1 MIALLLALLVQ
12 QADAAPAARA
22 VPRPGAWAE
31 AGSARQSPSREGAG
45 TLPGPPQSNDPLAR
59 YLSDL
64 ERAGVL
70 GDDKRPATLETLRA
84 ELAAAEDDLVTG
96 NPEVASVRLYKI
108 VESPRYAKLDYAPE
122 YATAELTLARALIRA
137 GGTKSAERYLLRVL
151 GRGSK
156 APQFAPAYRALV
168 DIALETKEEAE
179 ILAVLDHYDQ
189 ERGEPLPRDSAA
201 EHAYL
206 AGKVA
211 YEAGDGARAE
221 TLFSEV
227 DRQSRFYAAALYFRG
242 LIQARQNHFASARRN
257 LCEIV
262 EQADQDR
269 FTFFIDGRYFAVKDL
284 AYLALGRIAHE
295 QGKYDDAYYFYFR
308 VPTDSDRLPDALFE
322 ASWSMFQKGEYEAAR
337 AFLDEFDHTFPASP
351 LAPDV
356 MLLHAMID
364 LKSCQFDTVR
374 TTLDKFVK
382 VYGPIE
388 TQVQALLKDPGK
400 RAALYRRLLSK
411 ASIATPHDPIADLL
425 KVDPRFY
432 KFYGDIQALDREAGQ
447 IPNEVAIWDELT
459 AHQKNQVDGAIESA
473 NATEAVRLVQDVES
487 LRPLAA
493 GDPEMEERVSQ
504 LADEAH
510 RAARL
515 KNVASGPFAQEAT
528 ATLALSAQARQLRA
542 HLVAAT
548 GVIATKALVDLDKR
562 LRDLLRRA
570 RLTQIDAIIGKKKK
584 LEIEIEQLRDGR
596 YPAEL
601 FATLQLE
608 GLMGDDE
615 EYWPFEGEYW
625 SDEYENYK

>member
-1 MIALLLALLVQ
+1 MIALLVALLVQ
-12 QADAAPAARA
+12 VVDPATPDARTA
-22 VPRPGAWAE
+22 
-31 AGSARQSPSREGAG
+31 AGSARQSPSRGGAG
-45 TLPGPPQSNDPLAR
+45 TLPGSPNSIDPMAR

-64 ERAGVL
+64 EQAGVL
-70 GDDKRPATLETLRA
+70 GGDQQPATLERLRG

-96 NPEVASVRLYKI
+96 NAEIASVRLYRI
-108 VESPRYAKLDYAPE
+108 VESPRYAQFEYAPD

-137 GGTKSAERYLLRVL
+137 GGYKSAERYLLRVL
-151 GRGSK
+151 GRDAKS
-156 APQFAPAYRALV
+156 PLFAPAYRMMV
-168 DIALETKEEAE
+168 DVALETKEQAE
-179 ILAVLDHYDQ
+179 ILAVLDHTDAG
-189 ERGEPLPRDSAA
+189 RGEALPHDSAA

-211 YEAGDGARAE
+211 YEAGDVARAE
-221 TLFSEV
+221 SLFSQV

-242 LIQARQNHFASARRN
+242 LIQARKGHFASARRS

-262 EQADQDR
+262 EQADRDR

-322 ASWSMFQKGEYEAAR
+322 ASWSMFQKGEFEAAA
-337 AFLDEFDHTFPASP
+337 AFLDEFDHSFPRSP

-364 LKSCQFDTVR
+364 LKSCRFDQVR
-374 TTLDKFVK
+374 ATLDAFVK
-382 VYGPIE
+382 TYAPIE
-388 TQVQALLKDPGK
+388 AQVATLLKDPAK
-400 RAALYRRLLSK
+400 RGALYRRLLSK
-411 ASIATPHDPIADLL
+411 ASIATPHDPIAELL

-432 KFYGDIQALDREAGQ
+432 KFTGDIRALDRETGM
-447 IPNEVAIWDELT
+447 IPNEVAVWDELT
-459 AHQKNQVDGAIESA
+459 AHEKGPVNGGSA
-473 NATEAVRLVQDVES
+473 DATEAVRLVQDVEA

-493 GDPEMEERVSQ
+493 GDPEMEERVGQ

-510 RAARL
+510 RTARL
-515 KNVASGPFAQEAT
+515 KNVAKGPFAKDAQ
-528 ATLALSAQARQLRA
+528 ATLALGAEARQLRA

-548 GVIATKALVDLDKR
+548 GAIATSALADLDKR
-562 LRDLLRRA
+562 LRELLRQA
-570 RLTQIDAIIGKKKK
+570 RLTHIDAVIGKKKK
-584 LEIEIEQLRDGR
+584 LEIEIENLRAGR

-625 SDEYENYK
+625 SDEYENFK

>member
-1 MIALLLALLVQ
+1 MIALLVALLCQ
-12 QADAAPAARA
+12 PADAP
-22 VPRPGAWAE
+22 
-31 AGSARQSPSREGAG
+31 SAKAQ
-45 TLPGPPQSNDPLAR
+45 PQAQASDPMAR
-59 YLSDL
+59 YLTDL
-64 ERAGVL
+64 EKAGVL
-70 GDDKRPATLETLRA
+70 GSDKTPATLDKLRE

-96 NPEVASVRLYKI
+96 NAEIASVRLYKI
-108 VESPRYAKLDYAPE
+108 VESQRYLQFEYAPD

-151 GRGSK
+151 ARGPK

-179 ILAVLDHYDQ
+179 MLAVLDHYDQ
-189 ERGEPLPRDSAA
+189 ARGEALPRDSAA

-211 YEAGDGARAE
+211 YETGETAHAE
-221 TLFSEV
+221 ALFSGV

-337 AFLDEFDHTFPASP
+337 AFLEEFDHNFHASP

-364 LKSCQFDTVR
+364 LKSCQFDSVR
-374 TTLDKFVK
+374 ATLDKFVQ

-388 TQVQALLKDPGK
+388 VQVAALLKDPAK
-400 RAALYRRLLSK
+400 RGALYRRLLSK
-411 ASIATPHDPIADLL
+411 ASIATPHDPIAALL

-432 KFYGDIQALDREAGQ
+432 KFYSDIQALDREAGV

-459 AHQKNQVDGAIESA
+459 AHQKAQIDGQTEGVD
-473 NATEAVRLVQDVES
+473 ATEAVRLVQDVES

-515 KNVASGPFAQEAT
+515 KNVASGPFAKEAA
-528 ATLALSAQARQLRA
+528 ATLALGAEARKLRA
-542 HLVAAT
+542 HLVTAT
-548 GVIATKALVDLDKR
+548 GLIAGKALADLDKR
-562 LRDLLRRA
+562 LRDLLRQA

-584 LEIEIEQLRDGR
+584 LEIEVEHLRDGR

>member
-1 MIALLLALLVQ
+1 MIALLVALLCQ
-12 QADAAPAARA
+12 PAAPSAPARTA
-22 VPRPGAWAE
+22 
-31 AGSARQSPSREGAG
+31 SATPTSG
-45 TLPGPPQSNDPLAR
+45 DPMAR
-59 YLSDL
+59 YLTDL
-64 ERAGVL
+64 EKAGVL
-70 GDDKRPATLETLRA
+70 SSDKTPATLDKLRE

-96 NPEVASVRLYKI
+96 NAEIASVRLYKI
-108 VESPRYAKLDYAPE
+108 VESQRYIQFEYAPD

-151 GRGSK
+151 ARGPE
-156 APQFAPAYRALV
+156 APQFSPAYRALV

-179 ILAVLDHYDQ
+179 MLAVLDHYDQ
-189 ERGEPLPRDSAA
+189 ARGAALPRDSAA

-211 YEAGDGARAE
+211 YETGETAHAE
-221 TLFSEV
+221 SLFSAV

-337 AFLDEFDHTFPASP
+337 AFLEEFDHNFPASP

-374 TTLDKFVK
+374 ATLDKFVQ

-388 TQVQALLKDPGK
+388 VQVAALLKDPAK
-400 RAALYRRLLSK
+400 RGALYRRLLSK

-432 KFYGDIQALDREAGQ
+432 KFYGDIQALDREAGV

-459 AHQKNQVDGAIESA
+459 AHEKGQTGGVD
-473 NATEAVRLVQDVES
+473 ATEAVRLVQDVES

-515 KNVASGPFAQEAT
+515 KNVSSGPFAKEAA
-528 ATLALSAQARQLRA
+528 ATLALGAEVRKLRA
-542 HLVAAT
+542 HLVTAT
-548 GVIATKALVDLDKR
+548 GLIANKALADLDKR
-562 LRDLLRRA
+562 LRDLLRQA

-584 LEIEIEQLRDGR
+584 LEIEVEHLRDGR
-596 YPAEL
+596 YPA
-601 FATLQLE
+601 
-608 GLMGDDE
+608 
-615 EYWPFEGEYW
+615 
-625 SDEYENYK
+625 

>member
-1 MIALLLALLVQ
+1 M
-12 QADAAPAARA
+12 
-22 VPRPGAWAE
+22 
-31 AGSARQSPSREGAG
+31 
-45 TLPGPPQSNDPLAR
+45 AR
-59 YLSDL
+59 YLTDL
-64 ERAGVL
+64 EKAGVL
-70 GDDKRPATLETLRA
+70 GDDKTPATLEKLRA

-96 NPEVASVRLYKI
+96 NAEVASVRLYKI
-108 VESPRYAKLDYAPE
+108 VESQRYAQFDYAPD

-151 GRGSK
+151 ARGVK

-189 ERGEPLPRDSAA
+189 QRVDGAEPCSAKSIAGGCGDPSRVPTSNSGEALPHDSAA

-206 AGKVA
+206 AAKVA
-211 YEAGDGARAE
+211 YEAGEPAHAE
-221 TLFSEV
+221 SLFGTV

-242 LIQARQNHFASARRN
+242 LIQARQSHFASARRN

-262 EQADQDR
+262 EQADQDH

-337 AFLDEFDHTFPASP
+337 AFLEEFDHSFPASP

-374 TTLDKFVK
+374 STLDKFVK

-388 TQVQALLKDPGK
+388 AQVQVLLKDPSK

-459 AHQKNQVDGAIESA
+459 AHQKNQIDGAAENA
-473 NATEAVRLVQDVES
+473 DATEAVRLVQDVEA

-493 GDPEMEERVSQ
+493 GDPEMEERVTE

-515 KNVASGPFAQEAT
+515 KNVASGPYAKEAA
-528 ATLALSAQARQLRA
+528 ATLALSAEARQLRT

-548 GVIATKALVDLDKR
+548 GMIATKALVDLDKR
-562 LRDLLRRA
+562 LRDLLRQA

-584 LEIEIEQLRDGR
+584 LEIEIEHLRDGR

>member
-1 MIALLLALLVQ
+1 MIALLVALLVQ
-12 QADAAPAARA
+12 PLASSPAAKPA
-22 VPRPGAWAE
+22 GANAWTE
-31 AGSARQSPSREGAG
+31 AGSAPRQSPSRGGPG
-45 TLPGPPQSNDPLAR
+45 TLPGSPNSNDPMAR
-59 YLSDL
+59 YLTDL
-64 ERAGVL
+64 EKAGVL
-70 GDDKRPATLETLRA
+70 ADDKTPATLDKLRE

-96 NPEVASVRLYKI
+96 NAQVASVRLYKI
-108 VESPRYAKLDYAPE
+108 VESQRYAQLEYAPD

-151 GRGSK
+151 ARGPK
-156 APQFAPAYRALV
+156 APQFAPAYRAMV

-189 ERGEPLPRDSAA
+189 ARGESLPRDSAA
-201 EHAYL
+201 ERNYL

-211 YEAGDGARAE
+211 YGAGDGAHAE
-221 TLFSEV
+221 ALFMEV
-227 DRQSRFYAAALYFRG
+227 DRQSRFFAAALYFRG

-284 AYLALGRIAHE
+284 AYLALGRISHE

-322 ASWSMFQKGEYEAAR
+322 ASWSMFQKGEYEAAG
-337 AFLDEFDHTFPASP
+337 AFLEEFDHTFPASP

-356 MLLHAMID
+356 MLLHAMIN
-364 LKSCQFDTVR
+364 LKSCKFDDVR
-374 TTLDKFVK
+374 ATLDKFVQ

-388 TQVQALLKDPGK
+388 AQVTTLLKDPAK
-400 RAALYRRLLSK
+400 RGALYRRLLSK

-432 KFYGDIQALDREAGQ
+432 KFYGDIQALDREAGT
-447 IPNEVAIWDELT
+447 IPNQVAIWDELT
-459 AHQKNQVDGAIESA
+459 AHQAGKTEGGD
-473 NATEAVRLVQDVES
+473 ATEAVRLVQDVES

-515 KNVASGPFAQEAT
+515 KNVTSGPFAKEAS
-528 ATLALSAQARQLRA
+528 ATLALGAEARKLRA

-548 GVIATKALVDLDKR
+548 GVIATKALIDLDKR
-562 LRDLLRRA
+562 LRDLLRQA

-584 LEIEIEQLRDGR
+584 LEIEIEHLRDGR